1 MGSVRYMIGQE
12 TRTRELGKAETCG
25 EADVKSL
32 VEKASRGDVEAFGDI
47 YSIYLDRIFRY
58 VFYQVRN
65 RATAEDLTEEI
76 FVKAWE
82 GISKFRWKGPPFV
95 AWLYRIAHNHVIDY
109 FRTSR
114 QEEILDEALLSDDKC
129 PEQETGDRQVQRA
142 LWKAISALPRQQRQI
157 IILKFI
163 EGLENCEIAQV
174 LKKSQGSI
182 RILQMRALIALRRK
196 LSEGMGNAN

>member
-1 MGSVRYMIGQE
+1 MGSVRYIPGQE
-12 TRTRELGKAETCG
+12 TRTREFGKAETCG

-32 VEKASRGDVEAFGDI
+32 VEKAARGDVEAFGEI

-82 GISKFRWKGPPFV
+82 SISKFRWKGPPFV
-95 AWLYRIAHNHVIDY
+95 AWLYRIARNHIIDY
-109 FRTSR
+109 FRTKK
-114 QEEILDEALLSDDKC
+114 QEETLDEGLLSDDKD
-129 PEQETGDRQVQRA
+129 PEQETGDRQMQRVLSA
-142 LWKAISALPRQQRQI
+142 AISTLPRQQRQI

-163 EGLENCEIAQV
+163 EGLESCEIAQV
-174 LKKSQGSI
+174 LKKSQGAI
-182 RILQMRALIALRRK
+182 RVLQMRALVALRKK
-196 LSEGMGNAN
+196 LSEGMGNAI